1 MNIDIFKSVFQ
12 EEVYSIKPKLVIV
25 IENSWQ
31 TLSEQEREQLKKIIG
46 ALKISFESIQIAIQS
61 DFKISSFEHR
71 TDKLIYFG
79 SNPGDFANYQQHTFS
94 GISFICSE
102 GLSQLLINE
111 STRKQLWIGLKN
123 MFTTS

>member
-1 MNIDIFKSVFQ
+1 MNIDIFESVFQ
-12 EEVYSIKPKLVIV
+12 EEVYSLKPKLVIV

-31 TLSEQEREQLKKIIG
+31 SLSEQEREQLKKIIG

-71 TDKLIYFG
+71 TNKLIYFG
-79 SNPGDFANYQQHTFS
+79 STPGNFANYQQHTFS

-102 GLSQLLINE
+102 ALSQLLINE
-111 STRKQLWIGLKN
+111 STRKQLWTGLKN
-123 MFTTS
+123 MFAAS